1 MAENS
6 NQENLLRAAAQA
18 WIAGDPDPA
27 TRAELQALLDAGLLD
42 DVRAR
47 LEPPLAFGTAGLRG
61 AVGAGSA
68 RMNRAVVIR
77 TTRGVA
83 DFLGSRR
90 SGARSLPVVVGHD
103 ARSTSATFAGDVV
116 AVLGA
121 AKIPVRYF
129 TEPVPTP
136 LVAYAARFL
145 AATAAVVVTASHNPR
160 EDNGYKLYLDDGVQ
174 LNAPLDLAIEDAIR
188 RVGPAASV
196 PRLAFDA
203 TGPHAAA
210 ASGVE
215 PLDTTEWLERYIT
228 EILGHLGPRP
238 RTALRIAYTP
248 LHGVGYRFAKRALER
263 AGYHDVRVVPEQAE
277 PDGGFPTTPFPNPE
291 EPGTLDLGLAFAK
304 AEAADLLIANDPD
317 ADRLSVAVPTVSG
330 TFRRLTGNQVAA
342 LLADACIP
350 ERSGAPA
357 AGQPA
362 LSPGSTLGPALVLAS
377 VVTTPLVEAIARS
390 RGARFE
396 RTLTGFKWLWT
407 AALSLERAGSG
418 RFAYACEEALG
429 YSLTPA
435 VRDKDGLSA
444 AIAIADL
451 AARCRERGESLL
463 DRLHALGRRFGVWA
477 SAPASI
483 KVEGRPVADAVSGV
497 LDRAAT
503 SPPERLASRRV
514 LAVCDYRV
522 GADRR
527 TPWLPQT
534 PLVELELEGGRV
546 LLRPSGTEPKLKCY
560 VDLRAEVAAGAA
572 VGPVDDALAAE
583 ACAVAAALVAWLG

>member
-1 MAENS
+1 VTDE
-6 NQENLLRAAAQA
+6 ELRAAARD
-18 WIAGDPDPA
+18 WISGDPDPS
-27 TRAELQALLDAGLLD
+27 TRAELRALLDAGALD
-42 DVRAR
+42 ELRSR
-47 LEPPLAFGTAGLRG
+47 LDPPLAFGTAGLRG

-77 TTRGVA
+77 TTRGLA
-83 DFLGSRR
+83 DFLGNRR
-90 SGARSLPVVVGHD
+90 SGARLLPVIVGHD
-103 ARSTSATFAGDVV
+103 ARTTSAEFAADVSS
-116 AVLGA
+116 VLGA

-145 AATAAVVVTASHNPR
+145 SATAAVVVTASHNPR

-174 LNAPLDLAIEDAIR
+174 LNVPFDLAVEDAIR

-196 PRLAFDA
+196 PRLDLGAPGA
-203 TGPHAAA
+203 LAPAG
-210 ASGVE
+210 SGVE
-215 PLDTTEWLERYIT
+215 PLDTDEWLERYVT

-238 RTALRIAYTP
+238 RVPLRLAYTP

-263 AGYHDVRVVPEQAE
+263 AGYHDIRVVPQQAE
-277 PDGGFPTTPFPNPE
+277 PDGAFPTTPFPNPE

-304 AEAADLLIANDPD
+304 AEDADLLIANDPD
-317 ADRLSVAVPTVSG
+317 ADRLAVAVPTPSG
-330 TFRRLTGNQVAA
+330 SFRRLTGNQVAA

-350 ERSGAPA
+350 DRSGIPVSE
-357 AGQPA
+357 QSMP
-362 LSPGSTLGPALVLAS
+362 SPGSTVPPALVLAS
-377 VVTTPLVEAIARS
+377 IVTTPLVEAIARS

-396 RTLTGFKWLWT
+396 RTLTGFKWLWS
-407 AALSLERAGSG
+407 AALSLERAGGG

-435 VRDKDGLSA
+435 VRDKDGISA

-483 KVEGRPVADAVSGV
+483 QVQGRPVADAVSGV
-497 LDRAAT
+497 LDRAAG
-503 SPPERLASRRV
+503 SGPEHLGKRRV
-514 LAVCDYRV
+514 LAVRDYRV
-522 GADRR
+522 GAEQRS
-527 TPWLPQT
+527 PWLPVT

-560 VDLRAEVAAGAA
+560 VDLRAEVPAGAP
-572 VGPVDDALAAE
+572 VGPIDDSLASE
-583 ACAVAAALVAWLG
+583 AAAVATALVTWLG